1 MNYYLST
8 DPGFVVTMSTVEPP
22 YPFTTSHFNTAT
34 SPVDSDVP
42 GIAWAQASGLGWAS
56 HGSGLPK
63 HEPGPELRARPGLG
77 LVGLEPG
84 LDFQKPAK
92 WLGTTHLRSASH
104 FHQQF

>member
-63 HEPGPELRARPGLG
+63 HEPGLAWAWSGLSLG
-77 LVGLEPG
+77 LIFKNLLNGSVPLI
-84 LDFQKPAK
+84 
-92 WLGTTHLRSASH
+92 
-104 FHQQF
+104 